1 MMDAHNHRV
10 AQLSRMLA
18 IEGGLHEDAALIEAC
33 AHLHDIG
40 KLDVAPEIISKPGK
54 LTPAEFDAV
63 KAHARFGAQRIHD
76 AIRLLEVAEITALL
90 HHEKWN
96 GEGYEGLA
104 GEDIHLF
111 ARIIAVADVADALLS
126 ERVYRARW
134 SISDTLA
141 YMQAESGKHFDP
153 EWVAALMRCKDKLKN
168 MYEGDV
174 E

>member
-1 MMDAHNHRV
+1 
-10 AQLSRMLA
+10 MLA

-33 AHLHDIG
+33 ALLHDIG
-40 KLDVAPEIISKPGK
+40 KLDVPPEIISKPGK
-54 LTPAEFDAV
+54 LTPAEFEAV

-90 HHEKWN
+90 HHEKWD
-96 GEGYEGLA
+96 GAGYEGLV
-104 GEDIHLF
+104 GENIHLF

-134 SISDTLA
+134 SLSDTLA

-153 EWVAALMRCKDKLKN
+153 QWIEVLMRCEDKLKN
-168 MYEGDV
+168 MYEG
-174 E
+174 EEK